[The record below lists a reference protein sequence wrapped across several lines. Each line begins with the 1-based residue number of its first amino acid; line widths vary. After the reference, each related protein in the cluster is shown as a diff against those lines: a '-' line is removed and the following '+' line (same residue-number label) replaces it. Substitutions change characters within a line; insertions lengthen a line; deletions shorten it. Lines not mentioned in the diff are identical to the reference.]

1 MLRLCSLYFVVLSA
15 VDDLFANRVLPKIKA
30 KFPSSQIFLFI
41 DLDLLV
47 GFFGGGVGVG
57 HVVADYFNF
66 VGHTF
71 ACIVG

>member
-1 MLRLCSLYFVVLSA
+1 MLRLCPLYFVVLSVA
-15 VDDLFANRVLPKIKA
+15 DDLFANRVLPKIKTQ
-30 KFPSSQIFLFI
+30 FPSSQIFLFI
-41 DLDLLV
+41 DLDLLG

>member
-1 MLRLCSLYFVVLSA
+1 MLRLCPLYFVVLSV
-15 VDDLFANRVLPKIKA
+15 VDDLFANRILPKIKM

-41 DLDLLV
+41 DLDLLG
-47 GFFGGGVGVG
+47 GFFGRGVGVC

-66 VGHTF
+66 IGHTF

>member
-1 MLRLCSLYFVVLSA
+1 MLRLCPLYFVVLSA
-15 VDDLFANRVLPKIKA
+15 VDDLFANRTLPKIKM

-41 DLDLLV
+41 DLCLLG
-47 GFFGGGVGVG
+47 GFFGRGVGVG

-71 ACIVG
+71 ARIVG

>member
-1 MLRLCSLYFVVLSA
+1 MLRLCPLYFVVLSVA
-15 VDDLFANRVLPKIKA
+15 DDLFANRILPKIKP
-30 KFPSSQIFLFI
+30 KFPSSQILLFN
-41 DLDLLV
+41 DLDLLG
-47 GFFGGGVGVG
+47 GFFGGGVGVC

>member
-1 MLRLCSLYFVVLSA
+1 MLRLCQLYFVVLSGA
-15 VDDLFANRVLPKIKA
+15 DDLFANRVLPKIKT
-30 KFPSSQIFLFI
+30 KFPSLQIFLFN
-41 DLDLLV
+41 DLDLLG
-47 GFFGGGVGVG
+47 GFFGGGVGVC

>member
-1 MLRLCSLYFVVLSA
+1 MLRLCSLYFVVLSVA
-15 VDDLFANRVLPKIKA
+15 DDLFANRILPKIKA

-41 DLDLLV
+41 DLDLLG

>member
-1 MLRLCSLYFVVLSA
+1 MLLLCPLYFVVLSA
-15 VDDLFANRVLPKIKA
+15 VDDLFANRILPKIKA

-41 DLDLLV
+41 DLCLLG
-47 GFFGGGVGVG
+47 GFFGGGVGVC